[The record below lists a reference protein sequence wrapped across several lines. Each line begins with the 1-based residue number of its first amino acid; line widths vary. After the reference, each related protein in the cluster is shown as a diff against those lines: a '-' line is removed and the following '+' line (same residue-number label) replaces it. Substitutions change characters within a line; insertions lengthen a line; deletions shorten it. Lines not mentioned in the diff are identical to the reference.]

1 LTSATLP
8 KSGLKKI
15 DVVVGLDARG
25 FLLGPLIALR
35 IGAAFVP
42 VRKKG
47 KLPGV
52 CKIVEY
58 AKEYGVDSLEM
69 QADAITQGSTVVV
82 IDDLIATGGSAM
94 AAGELVKQQ
103 GGRTL
108 EYLFVVGLSFL
119 KGIEKLDAPSYVMI
133 ESDD

>member
-1 LTSATLP
+1 
-8 KSGLKKI
+8 
-15 DVVVGLDARG
+15 
-25 FLLGPLIALR
+25 
-35 IGAAFVP
+35 
-42 VRKKG
+42 
-47 KLPGV
+47 
-52 CKIVEY
+52 
-58 AKEYGVDSLEM
+58 M

-82 IDDLIATGGSAM
+82 IDDLIATGMPEPQYARRRLPHFTFTPGGSAM